1 MPKFLKVST
10 KNARI
15 PPKHDPL
22 FQLQQKTHH
31 FTPVFASI
39 PGCSPWYCPNSASM
53 PHSKGVRNMT
63 CLAHCYWRW
72 LTNTDIWL
80 LYFSPNSVWTPRGSH
95 GRCKGRCLIRVLTL
109 VCGILPV
116 NFHIKWLLWNL
127 DVRFD
132 CAGSHKVR
140 GAVLVCGVLPV
151 NFRKKWLLW
160 HVDLHFDCARSH
172 KVWS

>member
-1 MPKFLKVST
+1 MPAYHQSMTHSFNSNRKPTTSLLFLQAFLDVLLDI
-10 KNARI
+10 ARTL
-15 PPKHDPL
+15 HQCL
-22 FQLQQKTHH
+22 
-31 FTPVFASI
+31 TPRVLEIWPAWI
-39 PGCSPWYCPNSASM
+39 
-53 PHSKGVRNMT
+53 

-72 LTNTDIWL
+72 LTNIDIWL

-109 VCGILPV
+109 VCGILSV
-116 NFHIKWLLWNL
+116 NFRTKWLLWNL

-132 CAGSHKVR
+132 CAGSHKVC

-160 HVDLHFDCARSH
+160 HVDLHFDCAGSH